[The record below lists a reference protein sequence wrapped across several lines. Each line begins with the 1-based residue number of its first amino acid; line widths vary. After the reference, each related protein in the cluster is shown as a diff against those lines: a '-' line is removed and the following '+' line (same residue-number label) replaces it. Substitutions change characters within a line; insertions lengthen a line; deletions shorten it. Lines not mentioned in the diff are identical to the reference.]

1 MASVVWEL
9 DSWSLVKQSGVY
21 FSIACLLMLPIAYVT
36 NWMKH
41 SAMGVLS
48 YIGIFVAIFVVTW
61 LVQYFVWLNKI
72 KKMNAEVNRTKDE

>member
-1 MASVVWEL
+1 
-9 DSWSLVKQSGVY
+9 
-21 FSIACLLMLPIAYVT
+21 MLPIAYVT

-48 YIGIFVAIFVVTW
+48 YIEIFVAIFVVTW